1 MTVGELLNVLTIDS
15 YSILSLNGVVV
26 PKTKL
31 NLIYG
36 KYTIKQVMVTARN
49 IKLDESDVEAILYTE
64 GDLMNIQDYFT
75 TKLSLPYNSFYTQ
88 IRINIMIDEKE
99 SI

>member
-64 GDLMNIQDYFT
+64 ADLMNIQDYFT

-88 IRINIMIDEKE
+88 IRINITIDEKE